1 MTATR
6 AYGLLFLVTI
16 IWAANF
22 PLGKL
27 AVAELHP
34 IGLTAARA
42 VIATPLLLAASRLAH
57 GPFPPL
63 AGRDVWACVVLS
75 LTGLVGN
82 TTVWYWGLGYTSPL
96 NAGILGAAAP
106 VVVALAAALWL
117 RDRLT
122 RRQLAGI
129 VLTVAAVCLT
139 LARGSLATLATLS
152 FNRGDLIILSS
163 QLAWVTYT
171 LFTRATAVSLP
182 PLTVQAGAHLVS
194 VLVLVPLTLA
204 AGAWRSFADA
214 SWIAWGV
221 VLYAAGPITLGHL
234 WYYQGVRAV
243 GAGRAAVFMNLVP
256 FMVIALSWLL
266 LGESVRWYHL
276 AGATVVIAGVAL
288 ATAR

>member
-1 MTATR
+1 VTAAR

-27 AVAELHP
+27 GVAELHP

-42 VIATPLLLAASRLAH
+42 VIATPLLLAASRLVH
-57 GPFPPL
+57 GPFPAL
-63 AGRDVWACVVLS
+63 ARRDVWACVVLS

-82 TTVWYWGLGYTSPL
+82 TTVWYWGLRHTSPL

-117 RDRLT
+117 RDRLS

-129 VLTVAAVCLT
+129 VLTVAAVCVT
-139 LARGSLATLATLS
+139 MARGSLSVLATLS

-163 QLAWVTYT
+163 QLAWVSYT
-171 LFTRATAVSLP
+171 LFTRATAASLP

-194 VLVLVPLTLA
+194 VMVLVPLALA
-204 AGAWRSFADA
+204 TGAWRSLGEA
-214 SWIAWGV
+214 SWVGWSV

-266 LGESVRWYHL
+266 LGESVRWYHM
-276 AGATVVIAGVAL
+276 AGATLVIAGVVL
-288 ATAR
+288 ATTR